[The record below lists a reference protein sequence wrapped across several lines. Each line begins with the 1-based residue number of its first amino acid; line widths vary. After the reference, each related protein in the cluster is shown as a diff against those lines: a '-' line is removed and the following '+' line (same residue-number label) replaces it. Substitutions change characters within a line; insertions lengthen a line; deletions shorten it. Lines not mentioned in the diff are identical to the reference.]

1 MSAVATLVPLEEYL
15 SPMYH
20 PDRDYVDGVLEE
32 RNLGEILH
40 GDCQGSVGA
49 FFRIHRRSWGVWA
62 APEVRLQVRP
72 GRFRIPDLVVTL
84 GDRPQGRYLVNAPFL
99 CIEILSP
106 EDRMSRIETRIDE
119 YLEMGVPYVWL
130 LDPESKR
137 GWVYTRDG
145 RTESQDGVM
154 RTANPELAMPLSE
167 AFLD

>member
-1 MSAVATLVPLEEYL
+1 
-15 SPMYH
+15 
-20 PDRDYVDGVLEE
+20 
-32 RNLGEILH
+32 
-40 GDCQGSVGA
+40 
-49 FFRIHRRSWGVWA
+49 
-62 APEVRLQVRP
+62 
-72 GRFRIPDLVVTL
+72 
-84 GDRPQGRYLVNAPFL
+84 
-99 CIEILSP
+99 
-106 EDRMSRIETRIDE
+106 MSRIETRIDE